1 MWNKV
6 VLILGL
12 IKNFQTYRIISINQ
26 EGLSTEPLCHY

>member
-1 MWNKV
+1 MWNKL

-26 EGLSTEPLCHY
+26 QGLSTEALCQY